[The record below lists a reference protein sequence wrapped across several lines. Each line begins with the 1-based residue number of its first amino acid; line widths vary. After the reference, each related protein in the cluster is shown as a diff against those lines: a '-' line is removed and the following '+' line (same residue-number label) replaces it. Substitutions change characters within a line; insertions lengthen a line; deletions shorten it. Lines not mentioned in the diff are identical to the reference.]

1 MPDPTPPK
9 PMKAPVPLSAVPG
22 ITPAQIAA
30 LATYW
35 IDSVQEL
42 LTYADDVA
50 DGRSHLM
57 AVLGLDAAG
66 LEGLIK
72 RARGVAPRS
81 RGADKQREEEAM
93 AADYDTGAV
102 PPPPQMR
109 AGEKFDTIPFAG
121 ALPAAVNYADRLPP
135 ARNQG
140 ARGTCVA
147 HAAAAVREFM
157 EIQAGASEA
166 HEIDLSEQ
174 FIYWWCKSK
183 DNLPNVG
190 GTYPHLG
197 MQCLA
202 DIGAV
207 EEALWPY
214 NARHRVGDEGQGPP
228 PEDAPAQA
236 WRYRLKRMITLDPKD
251 VTSLKTA
258 LADGKAILFAV
269 PVFNSWYQNR
279 VTRVHGKIGMPMPD
293 EKANGA
299 HAMALIGYVDDAA
312 SPGGGYFLLRNSWS
326 PWGFENPLGPGYGA
340 IPYAF
345 LAAHNMSATTGDRA
359 SLADVYLRDNEA
371 HRGETPSRGE
381 RFDSPDLWLRRRND
395 GQEGHEMAQAGQPN
409 YLYVRAWNLGPG
421 PARKVKAALFYAPAS
436 PAIWPD
442 LWQPLGET
450 FFPDIPVQDSAVA
463 ALAWTPPDEGPFC
476 FLARLSSPDDPA
488 QYEWSVRNDNNL
500 AQKNR
505 IVLTL
510 GPGQRGEF
518 SFPIRGLPGK
528 VTLMELQ
535 VDRRGF
541 PRGRVELKMAER
553 PRMRGESRL
562 IEDEAQW
569 ADLAAQATASEQVT
583 LAITADAAAQP
594 GQQGEVTITQRSG
607 ALLVGKLI
615 VQIVGR

>member
-9 PMKAPVPLSAVPG
+9 PMKAPVPLTAVPG

-42 LTYADDVA
+42 LSYADDVSGGPA
-50 DGRSHLM
+50 HLM
-57 AVLGLDAAG
+57 AVLQTDAAG
-66 LEGLIK
+66 LESLLT
-72 RARGVAPRS
+72 RARRVAPRS
-81 RGADKQREEEAM
+81 GGAAKQREDEAM

-109 AGEKFDTIPFAG
+109 AGEKYDTIAFAG
-121 ALPAAVNYADRLPP
+121 ALPAAINYADRLPP

-140 ARGTCVA
+140 GRGTCVA

-157 EIQAGASEA
+157 EIQAGASAA

-202 DIGAV
+202 EIGTVAEGV
-207 EEALWPY
+207 WPY
-214 NARHRVGDEGQGPP
+214 NARPRVGDEGQGPP
-228 PEDAPAQA
+228 PEDAPAEA
-236 WRYRLKRMITLDPKD
+236 WRYRLKRMISLDPKD
-251 VTSLKTA
+251 VASLKTA

-312 SPGGGYFLLRNSWS
+312 APGGGYFLLRNSWS
-326 PWGFENPLGPGYGA
+326 PWGFENPLGPGYGT

-371 HRGETPSRGE
+371 DQGETPSKGE

-395 GQEGHEMAQAGQPN
+395 GQEGHEMAQAGETH
-409 YLYVRAWNLGPG
+409 YLYVRAWNLGP
-421 PARKVKAALFYAPAS
+421 AAAQKVKAALFYAPAS
-436 PAIWPD
+436 PSIWPH
-442 LWQPLGET
+442 LWQPIGEAH
-450 FFPDIPVQDSAVA
+450 FPDIPVQGSAVA
-463 ALAWTPPDEGPFC
+463 ALAWTPPDAGPFC
-476 FLARLSSPDDPA
+476 FFARLSSPDDPV
-488 QYEWSVRNDNNL
+488 QHEWSVRNDNNFG
-500 AQKNR
+500 QKNL
-505 IVLTL
+505 VLL
-510 GPGQRGEF
+510 RLAAGQRGEF
-518 SFPIRGLPGK
+518 SFPIHGLPGE
-528 VTLMELQ
+528 VTLMDLN
-535 VDRRGF
+535 VDRRAF

-553 PRMRGESRL
+553 MRMRGEARL
-562 IEDEAQW
+562 VEDEARW
-569 ADLAAQATASEQVT
+569 TDLAVQATESEQVT
-583 LAITADAAAQP
+583 LAITADANAQP
-594 GQQGEVTITQRSG
+594 GQQGEVTITQRYG